1 MDHRAR
7 GLFERGVDEQL
18 LARVQRHR
26 SAVPAAGEQVQPGE
40 AAGEGAEGPVE
51 NLEERAVL
59 DQAAFI
65 EHGQDPALGHRVEI
79 VMGDQLIGTVHQYS
93 PTYYLNARGS
103 LV

>member
-40 AAGEGAEGPVE
+40 AAGEGAARPVE
-51 NLEERAVL
+51 NLEDRAVL
-59 DQAAFI
+59 DQAASL
-65 EHGQDPALGHRVEI
+65 EHGEVPAQGQDRKS
-79 VMGDQLIGTVHQYS
+79 TR
-93 PTYYLNARGS
+93 LNSSHVAIS
-103 LV
+103 YAVFCLKKN